1 MEPINRPDLA
11 EARLKLALNY
21 NPNYAL
27 AHYDLWQLYLK
38 TGDEPKSMDHQ
49 NKFKLLWQ
57 QADEDVKRIYGFWN
71 LKSKTQ
77 IFFSSGTPEGKRN
90 SETSVEFSPG

>member
-1 MEPINRPDLA
+1 VVSGYYSLLTTHYSLLTTHHSPINRPDLA

-27 AHYDLWQLYLK
+27 AHYDLWQLFLK
-38 TGDEPKSMDHQ
+38 IGDEQKSMDHQ

-57 QADEDVKRIYGFWN
+57 QADEDVKGIYGF
-71 LKSKTQ
+71 
-77 IFFSSGTPEGKRN
+77 
-90 SETSVEFSPG
+90 

>member
-38 TGDEPKSMDHQ
+38 TGDEEKSINHQ

-57 QADEDVKRIYGFWN
+57 QADEDVKGIYGF
-71 LKSKTQ
+71 
-77 IFFSSGTPEGKRN
+77 
-90 SETSVEFSPG
+90 